1 MRVWALT
8 QTADSLGVRIRA
20 RAAPF
25 QPGKRLVSS
34 STRHALSSVA
44 FFTVLYW
51 SCTWV
56 RSDSKPLWFDELFTY
71 YMAQLPIAEQLA
83 ALRSGIETNPPGLP
97 WLVRMSHA
105 LWGISELSTRLASMI
120 SYYVFCILVF
130 AFVRR
135 RLTLPLACV
144 ALVLPLGLG
153 AYTISYE
160 ARAYALMLA
169 AAMVTFIGW
178 QNRLLNFAPRFGL
191 LLVGL
196 GTLVGVLGHYFAVF
210 MIVMPVAIAE
220 CVRGRQRRR
229 IDWPFWI
236 TLCGAMGPLLY
247 LAPLARVAS
256 PVFTQVVASAPSFWA
271 RPTILK
277 LPAFYWTQL
286 QGLAVPAAIALV
298 VGLCL
303 DRSQEADKPRSGAA
317 KSKPEIFLIGALLAV
332 PGVLLAVAWLWTGT
346 YVHRYAITGAIGIVM
361 GICWLLDRLRWI
373 NAACAL
379 IAVTAVSFVFS
390 TARAGSHRFNIPLP
404 PPAVEQ
410 GLPLVI
416 SDPLRYLVLAHYRPK
431 GMRAAPV
438 YLTNRTAA
446 ITLPDFIPEI
456 SLDLGKSLFPVDV
469 RDYRHFTRT
478 NPRFYVED
486 TREAT
491 REWLPRQLRRDK
503 FTLTTVSRTGTR
515 TLLLASRAC
524 HAEP

>member
-1 MRVWALT
+1 MQHIPTRQA
-8 QTADSLGVRIRA
+8 ASLQFDTSRA
-20 RAAPF
+20 EL
-25 QPGKRLVSS
+25 GGIL
-34 STRHALSSVA
+34 
-44 FFTVLYW
+44 TVLYW

-135 RLTLPLACV
+135 WLTLPLACV

-178 QNRLLNFAPRFGL
+178 QNRLLISLRGSDSCWLASE
-191 LLVGL
+191 
-196 GTLVGVLGHYFAVF
+196 TVGVLGHYFAVF

-256 PVFTQVVASAPSFWA
+256 PVFTQVVASAPSFRA

-277 LPAFYWTQL
+277 LPAFYF
-286 QGLAVPAAIALV
+286 G
-298 VGLCL
+298 
-303 DRSQEADKPRSGAA
+303 RNYR
-317 KSKPEIFLIGALLAV
+317 
-332 PGVLLAVAWLWTGT
+332 
-346 YVHRYAITGAIGIVM
+346 
-361 GICWLLDRLRWI
+361 
-373 NAACAL
+373 
-379 IAVTAVSFVFS
+379 
-390 TARAGSHRFNIPLP
+390 
-404 PPAVEQ
+404 
-410 GLPLVI
+410 GLPC
-416 SDPLRYLVLAHYRPK
+416 R
-431 GMRAAPV
+431 
-438 YLTNRTAA
+438 
-446 ITLPDFIPEI
+446 
-456 SLDLGKSLFPVDV
+456 
-469 RDYRHFTRT
+469 
-478 NPRFYVED
+478 
-486 TREAT
+486 
-491 REWLPRQLRRDK
+491 RQ
-503 FTLTTVSRTGTR
+503 
-515 TLLLASRAC
+515 
-524 HAEP
+524 